1 MTEGLHYPNHFQE
14 TSMTTRR
21 RFLHAS
27 ASLAVAS
34 VAAPAFAAP
43 AWPNRP
49 VRIIVPF
56 APGGTSDV
64 IARLISNPLREA
76 LGQPVIVENR
86 TGANGAVGAQVT
98 ASANDQ
104 HTVLLSDMSSLSIA
118 PLVQK
123 DLPYKLADLTGVT
136 MLAYSPHLLVAHPS
150 VPASNLQELVAFS
163 KKTRV
168 NAASAGSGSA
178 NHLGI
183 VEIAQATGM
192 QWQHVPYKGGAAAL
206 ADTAA
211 GNTHIVLNGML
222 ATLPMV
228 TGGKLKVLGVSKR
241 SRVPLLAQSPTIAEQ
256 GVSNFESGT
265 YQGIVAA
272 TSMPKEVIARLNTEL
287 IKIIRSPEMRA
298 RMTEAGAEVMTSTPA
313 ELNTFLQKERDRWAG
328 VIAKAGNQ
336 LEGTA

>member
-1 MTEGLHYPNHFQE
+1 MT
-14 TSMTTRR
+14 TTRR
-21 RFLHAS
+21 TFIHAS

-34 VAAPAFAAP
+34 IGAPAFAAT
-43 AWPNRP
+43 WPNRP
-49 VRIIVPF
+49 LRIIVPF

-64 IARLISNPLREA
+64 IARLISNPLKDA

-104 HTVLLSDMSSLSIA
+104 HTVLLSDVSSLSIA

-123 DLPYKLADLTGVT
+123 DLPNKLNDLTGVT

-150 VPASNLQELVAFS
+150 VPASNLAELVAFS

-178 NHLGI
+178 NHLGV

-192 QWQHVPYKGGAAAL
+192 TWQHVPYKGGAAAL

-211 GNTHIVLNGML
+211 GNTHICLNGML

-228 TGGKLKVLGVSKR
+228 QGNKLKCLGVSKR
-241 SRVPLLAQSPTIAEQ
+241 SRVPLLKEVPTIAEQ
-256 GVSNFESGT
+256 GVTNFESGT
-265 YQGIVAA
+265 YQGVVTA
-272 TSMPKEVIARLNTEL
+272 TSMPKEVVARLNTEL
-287 IKIIRSPEMRA
+287 IKIIRSNEMRA
-298 RMTEAGAEVMTSTPA
+298 RMVEAGAEVMTSTPA
-313 ELNTFLQKERDRWAG
+313 ELNTFLQKERDRWSG
-328 VIAKAGNQ
+328 VIAKAGKN

>member
-1 MTEGLHYPNHFQE
+1 
-14 TSMTTRR
+14 MTTRR

-27 ASLAVAS
+27 ASLAAAS
-34 VAAPAFAAP
+34 IAAPVFAAA

-49 VRIIVPF
+49 LRIIVPF

-64 IARLISNPLREA
+64 IARLIGNPLREA

-98 ASANDQ
+98 ATANDQ
-104 HTVLLSDMSSLSIA
+104 HTVLLTDMSSLSIA

-123 DLPYKLADLTGVT
+123 DLPYKLADLTGVS

-163 KKTRV
+163 KKTRL

-192 QWQHVPYKGGAAAL
+192 QWTHVPYKGGAASI

-228 TGGKLKVLGVSKR
+228 NGGKLKCLGVSKR
-241 SRVPLLAQSPTIAEQ
+241 TRVPLLPNVPTIAEQ
-256 GVSNFESGT
+256 GVPNFESGT
-265 YQGIVAA
+265 YQGVVAP
-272 TSMPKEVIARLNTEL
+272 TSMPKEVVARLNAEM
-287 IKIIRSPEMRA
+287 IKVIRSNEMRA
-298 RMTEAGAEVMTSTPA
+298 RLVEAGAEVMTSTPA
-313 ELNTFLQKERDRWAG
+313 EASTFLTKERDRWAG

-336 LEGTA
+336 LEGSA